1 MEKRQLINY
10 RQVEICRNE
19 QIVLQ
24 KTDFELFG
32 GEFVYLIGRVGSGK
46 STLLKT
52 IYAEVSHSRWRSDG
66 IRCKHAENTP
76 SRDTDVA

>member
-32 GEFVYLIGRVGSGK
+32 GEFVYLIGRV
-46 STLLKT
+46 
-52 IYAEVSHSRWRSDG
+52 
-66 IRCKHAENTP
+66 
-76 SRDTDVA
+76 

>member
-24 KTDFELFG
+24 KPILNCSVESL
-32 GEFVYLIGRVGSGK
+32 
-46 STLLKT
+46 ST
-52 IYAEVSHSRWRSDG
+52 
-66 IRCKHAENTP
+66 
-76 SRDTDVA
+76 